1 MYNRHPWPL
10 KKSKSWGPFW
20 SYQPN
25 SMANLANVAR
35 FVGKWA
41 GLAVLS
47 SWYLQNGP
55 QDFDFLTTMDARAM
69 MGAHYYS
76 LYLV

>member
-1 MYNRHPWPL
+1 
-10 KKSKSWGPFW
+10 
-20 SYQPN
+20 
-25 SMANLANVAR
+25 MANLANVAR